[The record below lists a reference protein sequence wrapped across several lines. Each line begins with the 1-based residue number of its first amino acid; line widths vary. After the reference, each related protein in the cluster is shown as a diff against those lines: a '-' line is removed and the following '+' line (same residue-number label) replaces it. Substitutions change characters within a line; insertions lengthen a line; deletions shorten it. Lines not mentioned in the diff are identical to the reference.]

1 MNDVEA
7 FWTGHTVRDEE
18 FTSAEESFA
27 HLDWR
32 SKEYPL
38 FHELMGLWGDHSKDV
53 VLDFGCGPGND
64 LVGFLVHGNAKE
76 VIGVDISA
84 TSLRLARK
92 RLGLHG
98 LSASRYT
105 LIKSIDTDPWIL
117 LPDASVNHIYSQGVL
132 HHTSNP
138 GEILD
143 EFHRILRPGGTA
155 SIMVYNY
162 DSLYLHLYVAYRLQI
177 LQGRDP
183 GLTIEKAFQ
192 RNTDGDDCPISIPYR
207 PFEFFRTCQKA
218 GFDVDFLG
226 GYFNWLELD
235 LWASDGQQ
243 AMADERLGEEHRSFL
258 RSLVMRNG
266 YPTLDG
272 LPAGIGGVYRLTR

>member
-7 FWTGHTVRDEE
+7 FWTEHTVRDEE
-18 FTSAEESFA
+18 FGSAEESLEY
-27 HLDWR
+27 LDWR
-32 SKEYPL
+32 SREYPL

-53 VLDFGCGPGND
+53 VVDFGCGPGND
-64 LVGFLVHGNAKE
+64 LTGFLVHGNAKE
-76 VIGVDISA
+76 AIGVDISA

-105 LIKSIDTDPWIL
+105 LIKSIDTDPWIP
-117 LPDASVNHIYSQGVL
+117 LPDASVNYIYSQGVL

-162 DSLYLHLYVAYRLQI
+162 DSLFLHLYVAYWRQVVLG
-177 LQGRDP
+177 LDP
-183 GLTIEKAFQ
+183 GPIEAAFQ
-192 RNTDGDDCPISIPYR
+192 RSTDGDDCPISIPCH
-207 PFEFFRTCQKA
+207 PSVFVKMCQQA
-218 GFDVDFLG
+218 GFGVEFLG
-226 GYFNWLELD
+226 GYFARTELD

-243 AMADERLGEEHRSFL
+243 AMSDERLGEEHRSFL
-258 RSLVMRNG
+258 RSLVTVDG